1 MIEALNRRFAGY
13 VELHPHGRVLEIR
26 MVKDKVNAICHPLSH
41 AVETAAGF
49 LQDSPDFQVGL
60 LTSGC
65 PRAFCAGL
73 DFEEHGRLA
82 PGQPMPGYGPGG
94 FGGIST
100 LFSLLKPLIA
110 VVGAPAVGGGFE
122 IVLACDL
129 ILMAEEAWFSL
140 PEMQRGLMAD
150 GGGIQRLPGRL
161 PYNLAVAK
169 LLTGDP
175 ITPAEALHHGLVYAV
190 HPRAGLDAAALALA
204 QRLAQDAPLAQQAL
218 KQVLR
223 AIAPMPITESMAIY
237 GRTGPGF
244 EAYAAMWASQD
255 AQEGPRA
262 FLEKRPPRWQ
272 GK

>member
-1 MIEALNRRFAGY
+1 MIERLNAELAGY
-13 VELHPHGRVLEIR
+13 VELVAHGRVLEIR
-26 MVKDKVNAICHPLSH
+26 MVKEKVNAICHPLSH
-41 AVETAAGF
+41 AVETAATF

-65 PRAFCAGL
+65 ARAFSAGL
-73 DFEEHGRLA
+73 DFAEHGRLA
-82 PGQPMPGYGPGG
+82 PGAPMPEYGPGG

-129 ILMAEEAWFSL
+129 ILMADTAWFSL
-140 PEMQRGLMAD
+140 PEMQRGVMAD
-150 GGGIQRLPGRL
+150 GGGVQHLPRRL

-175 ITPAEALHHGLVYAV
+175 ITPGEALHHGLVYGV
-190 HPRAGLDAAALALA
+190 HPRAELDAAALALA

-223 AIAPMPITESMAIY
+223 SIAAMPITVSMAIY
-237 GRTGPGF
+237 GRSDPGF
-244 EAYAAMWASQD
+244 ETYAAMWRSED
-255 AQEGPRA
+255 AREGPRA
-262 FLEKRPPRWQ
+262 FLERRPPRWQ

>member
-1 MIEALNRRFAGY
+1 MIDRLNAALASY
-13 VELHPHGRVLEIR
+13 VQLVPHGRVLEIR
-26 MVKDKVNAICHPLSH
+26 MVKQKVNAICHPLSH
-41 AVETAAGF
+41 AVETAATF
-49 LQDSPDFQVGL
+49 LQDSPHFQVGL

-65 PRAFCAGL
+65 ARAFCAGL
-73 DFEEHGRLA
+73 DFAEHGRLA
-82 PGQPMPGYGPGG
+82 PGEPMPDYGPGG

-129 ILMAEEAWFSL
+129 ILMADDAWFSL
-140 PEMQRGLMAD
+140 PEMQRGVMAD
-150 GGGIQRLPGRL
+150 GGGVQRLPRRL

-175 ITPAEALHHGLVYAV
+175 ITPEEALRHGLVYAV
-190 HPRAGLDAAALALA
+190 HPRAALDGAALALA
-204 QRLAQDAPLAQQAL
+204 TRLAGDAPLAQQAL

-223 AIAPMPITESMAIY
+223 SIETMPITESMAIY
-237 GRTGPGF
+237 GRDGPGF
-244 EAYAAMWASQD
+244 DAYAAMWRSED

-262 FLEKRPPRWQ
+262 FLGRRPPRWT
-272 GK
+272 GR